1 MLTLTEQ
8 GSEKTIKYQGPLSI
22 DLVFIMCKFTLPRLL
37 LGVGEVLGFREVIQ
51 KQYADFSPLDR
62 AREQT

>member
-8 GSEKTIKYQGPLSI
+8 GSKKTIKYQGPLSF
-22 DLVFIMCKFTLPRLL
+22 DLAFIMCKFTLPRLL
-37 LGVGEVLGFREVIQ
+37 LGVGKVLGFREFTQ
-51 KQYADFSPLDR
+51 KQCADFSPLDR